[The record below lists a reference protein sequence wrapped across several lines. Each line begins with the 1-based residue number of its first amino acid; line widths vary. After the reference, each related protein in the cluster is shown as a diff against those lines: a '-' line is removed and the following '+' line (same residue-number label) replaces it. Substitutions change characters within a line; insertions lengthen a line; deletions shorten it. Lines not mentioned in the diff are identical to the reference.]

1 MDISTHQYLSKDDAY
16 KLIETFIADNNLD
29 AWWMS
34 DDEGYLALGIVTK
47 LKDESWKLT
56 KHNKPPLNVSGQK
69 TTRARAT

>member
-47 LKDESWKLT
+47 LEDEL
-56 KHNKPPLNVSGQK
+56 
-69 TTRARAT
+69 

>member
-16 KLIETFIADNNLD
+16 KLIETFIADNKLD

-47 LKDESWKLT
+47 LEDES
-56 KHNKPPLNVSGQK
+56 
-69 TTRARAT
+69 